1 MGVPRPR
8 GGRPDPERDAA
19 MRPPADGVRLCA
31 RFSIATNRLKYCG
44 PSDAEPLLYR
54 AIVDR
59 VGIGGAGTALLQFEA
74 LEPYLMAIGSKHG
87 LEPLD
92 REVVEAYWI
101 GNGLL
106 DGFTRDDFRSIL
118 VALGKRG
125 LPRSVA
131 ARLERRLPR
140 HPLPH
145 HLFHVGFVGVGA
157 VTGHVETTVPN
168 MESCRPAWAR
178 VVKKTNASLV
188 VEKPALAME
197 DGALA
202 LGPAAQETVAYDPRI
217 LPKVKAG
224 DHVALHW
231 GWPALVLQPLQLKAL
246 KEYTARALEA
256 ANEALRAA

>member
-1 MGVPRPR
+1 
-8 GGRPDPERDAA
+8 
-19 MRPPADGVRLCA
+19 MRTVAHGVRLCA
-31 RFSIATNRLKYCG
+31 RFSIATNRLRYCG

-54 AIVDR
+54 AIVRGEGTGD
-59 VGIGGAGTALLQFEA
+59 AGKALLRFEA

-101 GNGLL
+101 GNDLL

-125 LPRSVA
+125 LPRSLA

-157 VTGHVETTVPN
+157 VTGHVETTLPN
-168 MESCRPAWAR
+168 MESCRPSWAR
-178 VVKKTNASLV
+178 VVRKTKDALV
-188 VEKPALAME
+188 VEKPALTME
-197 DGALA
+197 DGGLA
-202 LGPAAQETVAYDPRI
+202 LGPVANETVVYDALL
-217 LPKVKAG
+217 LPKVRRG

-231 GWPALVLQPLQLKAL
+231 GWPALVLAPLQLKAL
-246 KEYTARALEA
+246 KEYTARALDA